1 MSNPAFRFA
10 RVSGQS
16 IDWMLKR
23 NCSVT
28 PSQLGWAY
36 GALCVTSLGIGAW
49 FWAMGARFV
58 LGFAWIELMAV
69 GLAFFAYARH
79 AGDGETISLRGSRLV
94 VETALGG
101 RHQRAEFSRDWVR
114 VEPQVGDTSLI
125 EVSGQGR
132 KVKVGR
138 YVRPELRPALAHEIR
153 TALRQA

>member
-36 GALCVTSLGIGAW
+36 AALCVTSLGIGAW

-79 AGDGETISLRGSRLV
+79 AGDGTSGPSSAGTGYVSSPRLA
-94 VETALGG
+94 TNL
-101 RHQRAEFSRDWVR
+101 
-114 VEPQVGDTSLI
+114 
-125 EVSGQGR
+125 
-132 KVKVGR
+132 
-138 YVRPELRPALAHEIR
+138 
-153 TALRQA
+153 

>member
-1 MSNPAFRFA
+1 
-10 RVSGQS
+10 
-16 IDWMLKR
+16 MLKR

-49 FWAMGARFV
+49 FWAMA
-58 LGFAWIELMAV
+58 
-69 GLAFFAYARH
+69 
-79 AGDGETISLRGSRLV
+79 
-94 VETALGG
+94 
-101 RHQRAEFSRDWVR
+101 
-114 VEPQVGDTSLI
+114 GDTSLI

>member
-69 GLAFFAYARH
+69 GLAEQHLLHWMMLIICTVIFIAVFGVMFYS
-79 AGDGETISLRGSRLV
+79 ISSTASPRAPSRP
-94 VETALGG
+94 TST
-101 RHQRAEFSRDWVR
+101 SRWR
-114 VEPQVGDTSLI
+114 SRS
-125 EVSGQGR
+125 SGPSCR
-132 KVKVGR
+132 SSS
-138 YVRPELRPALAHEIR
+138 
-153 TALRQA
+153 